1 MDDKRVIRR
10 SKRLER
16 SSPDEAAA
24 PPPERRTRRT
34 NGPLRPRERQAS
46 VPVKKAARS
55 PSPPYGERDSEDT
68 TAAPPPARRDGV
80 KAPAPPP
87 KRDGSVRTAYVLRN
101 RHVPDTSDREPYI
114 PARHEKRE
122 ELKHDRPCSSRKK
135 LKREEPWE
143 APACARMGLEH
154 YNSMN
159 QGDEHELVKAVDVH
173 SFVCCG
179 MWLHANFLARRKGAK
194 NCVDLVPKYFFA
206 ELNLDGF
213 GLLCASCVKI
223 DSVESKNLG
232 GCGECPGKIRHP
244 ADGTYLGAQA
254 CREPAAGGGLE
265 VAFSF

>member
-1 MDDKRVIRR
+1 M
-10 SKRLER
+10 L
-16 SSPDEAAA
+16 
-24 PPPERRTRRT
+24 TF
-34 NGPLRPRERQAS
+34 L
-46 VPVKKAARS
+46 
-55 PSPPYGERDSEDT
+55 
-68 TAAPPPARRDGV
+68 
-80 KAPAPPP
+80 
-87 KRDGSVRTAYVLRN
+87 L
-101 RHVPDTSDREPYI
+101 
-114 PARHEKRE
+114 RE
-122 ELKHDRPCSSRKK
+122 ELKHDSSCSSRIKAK
-135 LKREEPWE
+135 QDELWQ
-143 APACARMGLEH
+143 APACARVALEQ